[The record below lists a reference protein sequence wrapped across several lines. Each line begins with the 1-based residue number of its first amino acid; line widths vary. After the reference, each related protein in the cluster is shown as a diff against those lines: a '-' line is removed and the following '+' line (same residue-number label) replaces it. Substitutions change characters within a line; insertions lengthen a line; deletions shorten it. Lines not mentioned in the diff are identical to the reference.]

1 MIMERREALL
11 LPVSPWFIA
20 FSLIA
25 SLLLNMMLGLTQA
38 LWLPDLLAVCI
49 FFWGIH
55 QPRRVGIGIAFC
67 FGLWTDVQQSSL
79 MGQHALSYALLSYCA
94 FTMHRRLLWFPIKE
108 QMVQIIPFFLLAEA
122 TGWTIRFT
130 TGDDFPGWSLLLSP
144 ALDTL
149 MWPVANFILLAPQ
162 RRAHNPD
169 ANRPI

>member
-122 TGWTIRFT
+122 TGWTIRLT

>member
-122 TGWTIRFT
+122 TGWTIRLT

-144 ALDTL
+144 ALETL

>member
-1 MIMERREALL
+1 
-11 LPVSPWFIA
+11 
-20 FSLIA
+20 
-25 SLLLNMMLGLTQA
+25 
-38 LWLPDLLAVCI
+38 
-49 FFWGIH
+49 
-55 QPRRVGIGIAFC
+55 
-67 FGLWTDVQQSSL
+67 
-79 MGQHALSYALLSYCA
+79 
-94 FTMHRRLLWFPIKE
+94 MHRRLLWFPIKE

>member
-25 SLLLNMMLGLTQA
+25 RLLLNMMLGLTQA

-122 TGWTIRFT
+122 TGWTIRLT

-169 ANRPI
+169 VNRPI

>member
-122 TGWTIRFT
+122 TGWTIRLT

-169 ANRPI
+169 VNRPI